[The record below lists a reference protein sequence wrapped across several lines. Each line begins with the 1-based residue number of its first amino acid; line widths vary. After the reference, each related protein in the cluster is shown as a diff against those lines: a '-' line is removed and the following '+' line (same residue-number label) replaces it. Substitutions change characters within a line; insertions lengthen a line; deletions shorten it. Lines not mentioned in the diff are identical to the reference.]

1 VIEIEILFVFF
12 LLLIGLLLIGIP
24 VGYCIGVTSIVA
36 LVIKWGYPS
45 LSFGLIAQMLIYGI
59 NNFPILA
66 VPLFL
71 LTGALMN
78 EGGISSRI
86 FGFAGSIVG
95 HIRGGLA
102 HVNVLAS
109 FIFSGMSGAAAADA
123 AGLGQIEIKA
133 MMEAGYGKDFSC
145 AVTGASAT
153 IGPVVPPSV
162 PLVLYGVLAGT
173 SVSKLFIGG
182 LIPGTLMVIALMTL
196 CAVISKRRGY
206 PKGDRFRL
214 GHLITS
220 FKSAFLPLLTP
231 VIIIGGIWTG
241 VFTPTEA
248 GGVAALYAGIL
259 GLFVYR
265 EIKPRVLLA
274 TLRSVAIT
282 STAILFILACAMI
295 YNSALTRTQVPELV
309 TNVLFSIS
317 KDPFVILLLLNAVL
331 FICGC
336 FMSTAETI
344 TLLTPLIAPMLPKF
358 GIDPIHFGLV
368 MVLNL
373 MIGQLTPPFGI
384 VLYVLTRVGN
394 IEFGRLVRACVP
406 FYFPIAFVLF
416 LIIFFSD
423 LVTFLPNM
431 VLGQ

>member
-1 VIEIEILFVFF
+1 MFF
-12 LLLIGLLLIGIP
+12 LLLIGLLMLGIP

-45 LSFGLIAQMLIYGI
+45 LSFGLIAQMLVYGI

-86 FGFAGSIVG
+86 FGFAGSLVG
-95 HIRGGLA
+95 HIRGGLS

-133 MMEAGYGKDFSC
+133 MEDAGFDKDFSC

-182 LIPGTLMVIALMTL
+182 LVPGILMAISLMIL
-196 CAVISKRRGY
+196 CALISKKRGY

-214 GHLITS
+214 DHLVVS
-220 FKSAFLPLLTP
+220 FKKAFLPLLTP

-248 GGVAALYAGIL
+248 GGVAALYAGVL

-265 EIKPRVLLA
+265 EIKPRVLIA
-274 TLRSVAIT
+274 TLRNAAIT

-317 KDPFVILLLLNAVL
+317 NDPLVILLLLNLVL
-331 FICGC
+331 FISGC

-344 TLLTPLIAPMLPKF
+344 TLLTPLIAPLLPKF

-384 VLYVLTRVGN
+384 VLYVLIRVGN

-406 FYFPIAFVLF
+406 FYFPIAAVLF

>member
-1 VIEIEILFVFF
+1 MFF
-12 LLLIGLLLIGIP
+12 LLLIGLLLLGIP

-45 LSFGLIAQMLIYGI
+45 LSFGLIAQMLVYGI

-86 FGFAGSIVG
+86 FGFAGSLVG
-95 HIRGGLA
+95 HIRGGLS

-133 MMEAGYGKDFSC
+133 MEDAGYDKDFSC

-182 LIPGTLMVIALMTL
+182 LVPGTLMVISLMIL
-196 CAVISKRRGY
+196 CALISKRRGY
-206 PKGDRFRL
+206 PKGDHFSL
-214 GHLITS
+214 DHLVVS
-220 FKSAFLPLLTP
+220 FKRAFLPLLTP

-248 GGVAALYAGIL
+248 GGVAALYAGVL

-265 EIKPRVLLA
+265 EIKPRVLITA
-274 TLRSVAIT
+274 LRSVAIT

-309 TNVLFSIS
+309 TSVLFSIS
-317 KDPFVILLLLNAVL
+317 KEPLVILMLLNLVL
-331 FICGC
+331 FISGC

-344 TLLTPLIAPMLPKF
+344 TLLTPLIAPLLPKF

-384 VLYVLTRVGN
+384 VLYVLIRVGN

-406 FYFPIAFVLF
+406 FYFPIAAVLF

>member
-1 VIEIEILFVFF
+1 VFF
-12 LLLIGLLLIGIP
+12 LLLIGLLLLGIP

-45 LSFGLIAQMLIYGI
+45 LSFGLIAQMLVYGI

-86 FGFAGSIVG
+86 FGFAGSLVG
-95 HIRGGLA
+95 HIRGGLS

-133 MMEAGYGKDFSC
+133 MEDAGYDKDFSC

-182 LIPGTLMVIALMTL
+182 LVPGILMVISLMTL
-196 CAVISKRRGY
+196 CALISKRRGY

-214 GHLITS
+214 DHLVLS
-220 FKSAFLPLLTP
+220 LKKAFLPLLTP

-248 GGVAALYAGIL
+248 GGVAALYAGVL

-265 EIKPRVLLA
+265 EIKPRPLVA
-274 TLRSVAIT
+274 TLRGVAIT

-317 KDPFVILLLLNAVL
+317 KKPLIILLLLNLVL
-331 FICGC
+331 FISGC

-344 TLLTPLIAPMLPKF
+344 TLLTPLIAPLLPKF

-384 VLYVLTRVGN
+384 VLYVLIRVGN

-406 FYFPIAFVLF
+406 FYFPIAAVLF

-423 LVTFLPNM
+423 LVTFLPYM
-431 VLGQ
+431 VFGK

>member
-1 VIEIEILFVFF
+1 MFF
-12 LLLIGLLLIGIP
+12 LLLIGLLLLGIP

-36 LVIKWGYPS
+36 LVIKWGYPNF
-45 LSFGLIAQMLIYGI
+45 SFGLIAQMLVYGI

-71 LTGALMN
+71 LTGVLMN

-86 FGFAGSIVG
+86 FGFAGSLVG

-109 FIFSGMSGAAAADA
+109 FIFSGMSGAAAADV

-133 MMEAGYGKDFSC
+133 MEDAGYDKDFSC

-182 LIPGTLMVIALMTL
+182 LVPGILMVISLMIL
-196 CAVISKRRGY
+196 CAIISKKRGY

-214 GHLITS
+214 DHLIVS
-220 FKSAFLPLLTP
+220 FKKAFLPLLTP

-248 GGVAALYAGIL
+248 GGVAALYAGML
-259 GLFVYR
+259 GLLVYR
-265 EIKPRVLLA
+265 EIKPRVLIA
-274 TLRSVAIT
+274 TLRNVAIT

-317 KDPFVILLLLNAVL
+317 NDPLVLLLLLNLVL
-331 FICGC
+331 FISGC

-344 TLLTPLIAPMLPKF
+344 TLLTPLIAPLLPKF

-384 VLYVLTRVGN
+384 VLYVLIRVGN
-394 IEFGRLVRACVP
+394 IDFDRLVKACVP
-406 FYFPIAFVLF
+406 FYFPIAAVLF

-423 LVTFLPNM
+423 LVTFLPNL
-431 VLGQ
+431 VFGQ

>member
-1 VIEIEILFVFF
+1 MFF
-12 LLLIGLLLIGIP
+12 LLLIALLMLGIP

-45 LSFGLIAQMLIYGI
+45 LSFGLIAQMLVYGI

-86 FGFAGSIVG
+86 FGFAGSLVG
-95 HIRGGLA
+95 HIQGGLS

-133 MMEAGYGKDFSC
+133 MEDAGFDKDFSC

-182 LIPGTLMVIALMTL
+182 LVPGILMAISLMIL
-196 CAVISKRRGY
+196 CALISKKRGY

-214 GHLITS
+214 DQLVVN
-220 FKSAFLPLLTP
+220 FKKAFLPLLTP

-248 GGVAALYAGIL
+248 GGVAALYAGVL

-265 EIKPRVLLA
+265 EIKPRVLIA
-274 TLRSVAIT
+274 TLRNVAIT

-309 TNVLFSIS
+309 TNILFSIS
-317 KDPFVILLLLNAVL
+317 KDPLVILMLLNVVL
-331 FICGC
+331 FISGC

-344 TLLTPLIAPMLPKF
+344 TLLTPLIAPLLPKF

-384 VLYVLTRVGN
+384 VLYVLIRVGN

-406 FYFPIAFVLF
+406 FYFPIAVVLF

-431 VLGQ
+431 VLGK

>member
-1 VIEIEILFVFF
+1 MVFIEILAVFF
-12 LLLIGLLLIGIP
+12 LLLIGLLLLGIP

-78 EGGISSRI
+78 VGGISNRI
-86 FGFAGSIVG
+86 FGFAGSLVG
-95 HIRGGLA
+95 HIQGGLA

-133 MMEAGYGKDFSC
+133 MEDAGYDKDFSC

-162 PLVLYGVLAGT
+162 PLVLFGVLAGT

-182 LIPGTLMVIALMTL
+182 LIPGVLMVISLMVL
-196 CAVISKRRGY
+196 CGIIAKERAY

-214 GHLITS
+214 THLIKR
-220 FKSAFLPLLTP
+220 FKEAFLPLLTP

-248 GGVAALYAGIL
+248 AGVAALYAGVL
-259 GLFVYR
+259 GLLVYR
-265 EIKPRVLLA
+265 EIKPKALIA
-274 TLRSVAIT
+274 TLKNVTIT

-309 TNVLFSIS
+309 TNFLFSIS
-317 KDPFVILLLLNAVL
+317 KNPLVIIVLLNLVL
-331 FICGC
+331 FVSGC

-344 TLLTPLIAPMLPKF
+344 TLLTPLIAPLLPKF
-358 GIDPIHFGLV
+358 GIDPIHFGIV

-373 MIGQLTPPFGI
+373 MVGQLTPPFGI
-384 VLYVLTRVGN
+384 VLYVLIRVGN
-394 IEFGRLVRACVP
+394 IEFDRLVRACLP
-406 FYFPIAFVLF
+406 FYIPIIIVLILIIAFPF
-416 LIIFFSD
+416 
-423 LVTFLPNM
+423 LVTFLPNL
-431 VLGQ
+431 VLGR